1 MPSDWNVALT
11 NCRKGKPLGRSK
23 AGVSLVANII
33 LSKYVEHTPLHRLIQ
48 RFARSDLQIPPTT
61 MGQWTKNGIDFLLLL
76 YQLYEK
82 LIFGA
87 SYLQMDETTFIKP
100 LYQVEENAKNLQLNA
115 DQRLELRLKESKP
128 IFDALGEWLQTNYNL
143 VTPASPIGK
152 AIAYALHRWENMK
165 VFLTDG
171 RIEIDNNL
179 VENAIRPA
187 AIGRKN
193 YLFAGSHESAQR
205 TAMIYTFFSA
215 CKQYQIDPEIWLNDV
230 LNQIQ
235 DCKISELELLLPQ
248 FWKPKEEGIG

>member
-1 MPSDWNVALT
+1 
-11 NCRKGKPLGRSK
+11 
-23 AGVSLVANII
+23 
-33 LSKYVEHTPLHRLIQ
+33 
-48 RFARSDLQIPPTT
+48 
-61 MGQWTKNGIDFLLLL
+61 
-76 YQLYEK
+76 
-82 LIFGA
+82 
-87 SYLQMDETTFIKP
+87 
-100 LYQVEENAKNLQLNA
+100 
-115 DQRLELRLKESKP
+115 
-128 IFDALGEWLQTNYNL
+128 
-143 VTPASPIGK
+143 
-152 AIAYALHRWENMK
+152 MK

-235 DCKISELELLLPQ
+235 DCKISELGLLLPQ
-248 FWKPKEEGIG
+248 FWKPKEEEIG